1 MNYESRY
8 DWTGERTRRK
18 QALRRIAKIAVGVVF
33 CGILLKLG
41 WGYLPSV

>member
-8 DWTGERTRRK
+8 DWTGERTRRE
-18 QALRRIAKIAVGVVF
+18 QVLRRLAKIALGVVF

-41 WGYLPSV
+41 WGYFRLV

>member
-1 MNYESRY
+1 MSHESLY

-18 QALRRIAKIAVGVVF
+18 QALRRVVTTALGIVVY
-33 CGILLKLG
+33 GILLKLG